1 MSWRIKKILFFLL
14 IPVLGLLLSSWE
26 LRYPDHYKAVKKQIP
41 HHFSLDQVSL
51 ENTPPPYDYGDRTQL
66 SAFILCLFL
75 GFVSAHHFYLKNR
88 KIAFIQLSFCI
99 IMILGFASA
108 SPLGGLIAS
117 LLGLALFG
125 WVLADLLLIC
135 FGGLRGKNKRPLIPW
150 D

>member
-1 MSWRIKKILFFLL
+1 MTGRTKKILFHLL
-14 IPVLGLLLSSWE
+14 IPIIGLMLSSWE
-26 LRYPDHYKAVKKQIP
+26 LRYPEGYKISSISTERKSTLSPTI
-41 HHFSLDQVSL
+41 H
-51 ENTPPPYDYGDRTQL
+51 NYPPPYDYGDRTQL

-75 GFVSAHHFYLKNR
+75 GFISAHHFYLKNR
-88 KIAFIQLSFCI
+88 KVAFVQLSFCI
-99 IMILGFASA
+99 IMILGFISA

-135 FGGLRGKNKRPLIPW
+135 FGGLRGKSKRPLIPW